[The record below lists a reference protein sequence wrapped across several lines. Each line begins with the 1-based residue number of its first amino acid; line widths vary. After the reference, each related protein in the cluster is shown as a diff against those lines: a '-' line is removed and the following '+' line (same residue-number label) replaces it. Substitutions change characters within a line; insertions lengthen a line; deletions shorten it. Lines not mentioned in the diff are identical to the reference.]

1 MKNPWK
7 KILQNAKGGQ
17 ALNEMHQSKG
27 INRRVKQFTITEEDI
42 KRVYLEQDG
51 KSKWLKLPLEPM
63 DVFEVEYPLSP
74 SLDRIDN
81 DGDYTPEN
89 ICLSTRFENYG
100 FNRTNDVK
108 RDKCIRII
116 KESIRQPD
124 SVKAMN
130 TLDEWVQ

>member
-1 MKNPWK
+1 VKNPWK

-100 FNRTNDVK
+100 FNRTNDEK

-124 SVKAMN
+124 SVKTMN